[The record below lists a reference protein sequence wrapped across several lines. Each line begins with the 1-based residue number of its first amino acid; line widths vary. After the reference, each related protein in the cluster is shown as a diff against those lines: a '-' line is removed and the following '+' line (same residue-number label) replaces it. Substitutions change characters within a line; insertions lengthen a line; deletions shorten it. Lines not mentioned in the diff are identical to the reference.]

1 MSFYEID
8 GVAFDVRLVDIG
20 LEFRRGKCTTGRTVS
35 CTFSSIR
42 AESLACWTTISCTRE
57 TGIREGAI
65 VGCCRWAIP
74 FAFCWTST
82 ARDSSHISNIGEW
95 EIDMSRHI
103 RMEVVSVTESAGRCF
118 LSLSW
123 INDTDDGD
131 ALCDT

>member
-1 MSFYEID
+1 MSFLEID

-35 CTFSSIR
+35 CTFACIR
-42 AESLACWTTISCTRE
+42 TEGLACWTTISCTSE
-57 TGIREGAI
+57 TGIGEGAI
-65 VGCCRWAIP
+65 VGCCGWTIP

-82 ARDSSHISNIGEW
+82 AWGSSDISNIGEW

-103 RMEVVSVTESAGRCF
+103 CMEIVSITESARGCF

-123 INDTDDGD
+123 IDDTDDGD
-131 ALCDT
+131 TFCDT